1 MKKHFKTVVHQVEV
15 LGDAGWLGNII
26 IEDMGLRV
34 ETLLKNTESLTVDAA
49 DHNACPEHEYSYTLV
64 MCSAAHIK

>member
-34 ETLLKNTESLTVDAA
+34 ETLLKILSPLQWMLQTTTPALDTNIPT
-49 DHNACPEHEYSYTLV
+49 P
-64 MCSAAHIK
+64 